1 MIEIMQNTMEMS
13 ICNYFVVES
22 VKKCMKKEYIEILN
36 GIRQNTA
43 KAEFLINKVTDYQ
56 DMLKQMREDQGWFG
70 APFIV
75 KFANDKE
82 FMIPSNYNLS
92 IFKNIIESAIE
103 IEMEKMTKELDE
115 ILCIQ
120 KETN

>member
-1 MIEIMQNTMEMS
+1 
-13 ICNYFVVES
+13 
-22 VKKCMKKEYIEILN
+22 MKEFQEILD
-36 GIRQNTA
+36 GLRQSTA
-43 KAEFLINKVTDYQ
+43 KAEYLINKVQDHK
-56 DMLKQMREDQGWFG
+56 DMLNQLKEDPGWFG

-103 IEMEKMTKELDE
+103 VEIDKMTKELE
-115 ILCIQ
+115 ELLCFTVQ
-120 KETN
+120 K

>member
-1 MIEIMQNTMEMS
+1 M
-13 ICNYFVVES
+13 
-22 VKKCMKKEYIEILN
+22 KEYQEILD
-36 GIRQNTA
+36 GLRQNTA
-43 KAEFLINKVTDYQ
+43 KAEFLINKVNDYK
-56 DMLKQMREDQGWFG
+56 DMLKQMEEDSGWFG

-82 FMIPSNYNLS
+82 FMIPNNFNLS
-92 IFKNIIESAIE
+92 IFKNIIQSSIE
-103 IEMEKMTKELDE
+103 IEMEKMIKELND

>member
-1 MIEIMQNTMEMS
+1 
-13 ICNYFVVES
+13 
-22 VKKCMKKEYIEILN
+22 MKEFKEVLD

-43 KAEFLINKVTDYQ
+43 KAEYLIKKVEEYK
-56 DMLKQMREDQGWFG
+56 DMSRQLKEDNGWFG

-75 KFANDKE
+75 KFPNDKE

-103 IEMEKMTKELDE
+103 IEIDRMIKELED
-115 ILCIQ
+115 ILCIPSNQ
-120 KETN
+120 SFNKKVSDQSVTGVLSDV

>member
-1 MIEIMQNTMEMS
+1 
-13 ICNYFVVES
+13 
-22 VKKCMKKEYIEILN
+22 MKKEYIEILN

>member
-1 MIEIMQNTMEMS
+1 
-13 ICNYFVVES
+13 
-22 VKKCMKKEYIEILN
+22 MKKEYIEILN

-103 IEMEKMTKELDE
+103 IEMEKMTKELED

>member
-1 MIEIMQNTMEMS
+1 
-13 ICNYFVVES
+13 
-22 VKKCMKKEYIEILN
+22 MKEFQEILD

-43 KAEFLINKVTDYQ
+43 KAEFLINRVQDHK
-56 DMLKQMREDQGWFG
+56 DMLKQLKEDNGWFG

-75 KFANDKE
+75 KFPNDKE

-103 IEMEKMTKELDE
+103 IEVEKMTTELED
-115 ILCIQ
+115 ILCINSVTRN
-120 KETN
+120 K

>member
-1 MIEIMQNTMEMS
+1 
-13 ICNYFVVES
+13 
-22 VKKCMKKEYIEILN
+22 MKEFKEILD

-43 KAEFLINKVTDYQ
+43 KAEFLINRVQ
-56 DMLKQMREDQGWFG
+56 DHKDILKQLKEDNGWFG

-75 KFANDKE
+75 KFPNDKE

-103 IEMEKMTKELDE
+103 IEVEKMTTELED
-115 ILCIQ
+115 ILCVNSVTRN
-120 KETN
+120 K